1 MRAPPITVHV
11 HVDGLDIERL
21 ERKLARI
28 MELLL
33 ELRSTEGEIRMDL
46 TELDAAVAQ
55 IEEDVAADTSLDA
68 SAVTLLDR
76 ISGLLEA
83 QADDPEAVRALAERL
98 RAASSAGGTSNVN
111 LADALVRNTPA
122 DPAVGGGEPV
132 G

>member
-1 MRAPPITVHV
+1 
-11 HVDGLDIERL
+11 
-21 ERKLARI
+21 
-28 MELLL
+28 
-33 ELRSTEGEIRMDL
+33 MDL